1 VRQPLI
7 LREAAELRIALRIP
21 AVAVLAAVLMVGG
34 AHGGETW
41 VQVPGVKP
49 GVRFEVDAESVTTR
63 GGRVEFWERVEYEK
77 PTIKDDA
84 SLRLIK
90 VKKVLRVMDCQAH
103 TQGFREAMAF
113 STDARLIE
121 HIMLGRAG
129 MTMTPIPPG
138 TIAAWQLAWACKAER

>member
-1 VRQPLI
+1 ML
-7 LREAAELRIALRIP
+7 
-21 AVAVLAAVLMVGG
+21 AVAVVTAVVMVG
-34 AHGGETW
+34 AVRGGETW
-41 VQVPGVKP
+41 IQVPGVKP
-49 GVRFEVDAESVTTR
+49 GVRFEVDAESVNVR

-90 VKKVLRVMDCQAH
+90 VKKVLRVMDCQAR

-121 HIMLGRAG
+121 HILLGGAG
-129 MTMTPIPPG
+129 ITMTPVPPG
-138 TIAAWQLAWACKAER
+138 TIAAWQLDWACRAVR

>member
-1 VRQPLI
+1 ML
-7 LREAAELRIALRIP
+7 
-21 AVAVLAAVLMVGG
+21 AVAVLAAFVTVGG
-34 AHGGETW
+34 AQGGETW

-49 GVRFEVDAESVTTR
+49 GVRFEVDAESVNAR
-63 GGRVEFWERVEYEK
+63 DGRVEFWERVEYEK
-77 PTIKDDA
+77 PAIKDDA

-121 HIMLGRAG
+121 HIVLGGAG
-129 MTMTPIPPG
+129 ITMTPIPPG
-138 TIAAWQLAWACKAER
+138 TIAAWQLAWACKAVR

>member
-1 VRQPLI
+1 
-7 LREAAELRIALRIP
+7 LRIVLRML
-21 AVAVLAAVLMVGG
+21 AVAVVAAVVMVDG
-34 AHGGETW
+34 ARGGETW
-41 VQVPGVKP
+41 IQVPGVRP
-49 GVRFEVDAESVTTR
+49 GVRFEVDAESLITR
-63 GGRVEFWERVEYEK
+63 AGRVEFWERVEYEK

-121 HIMLGRAG
+121 HIVLGGAG
-129 MTMTPIPPG
+129 INMTPIPPG
-138 TIAAWQLAWACKAER
+138 TIAAWQLDWACKAVR